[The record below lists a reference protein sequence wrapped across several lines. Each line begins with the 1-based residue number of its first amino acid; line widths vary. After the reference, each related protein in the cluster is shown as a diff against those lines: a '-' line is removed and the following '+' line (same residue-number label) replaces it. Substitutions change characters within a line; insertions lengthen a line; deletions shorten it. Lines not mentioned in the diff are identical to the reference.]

1 MAGSEIMIVAGEASS
16 DRLAANLVR
25 TIRRLNPAWSF
36 FGFGGPDMAAAGVDR
51 FGDIHDLNVMGFSEV
66 APAAGRIFKLWRDLR
81 RHLKTRRPEALILID
96 FPEFTLPL
104 AKVARKLGITVIY
117 YVPPQVW
124 AWRTWRVNKL
134 RDRTDRIIT
143 IFPFESEFY
152 RDNAVDVYF
161 AGHPLAD
168 EPVIGAGE
176 QAAFLREIGL
186 NPENRP
192 VALLPGSRKN
202 EISYLLPILAEAAR
216 RLKERRPDVAFLVPA
231 APGADRARLE
241 QALAPVGGKVVA
253 GRAREVLASSRAG
266 WICSGTAT
274 LEAAWC
280 NLPALVFY
288 RGSFMSYV
296 IAGVII
302 GSVEHFGL
310 ANLVAGKRMYPELL
324 QYRLTPEALVSG
336 IEPLLDETEKRRNM
350 LADLARLKTKLGRPG
365 GVFRAA
371 REVIKTVGATI

>member
-1 MAGSEIMIVAGEASS
+1 M
-16 DRLAANLVR
+16 
-25 TIRRLNPAWSF
+25 F
-36 FGFGGPDMAAAGVDR
+36 
-51 FGDIHDLNVMGFSEV
+51 H
-66 APAAGRIFKLWRDLR
+66 
-81 RHLKTRRPEALILID
+81 
-96 FPEFTLPL
+96 
-104 AKVARKLGITVIY
+104 
-117 YVPPQVW
+117 PQVW

-296 IAGVII
+296 IA
-302 GSVEHFGL
+302 E
-310 ANLVAGKRMYPELL
+310 
-324 QYRLTPEALVSG
+324 
-336 IEPLLDETEKRRNM
+336 
-350 LADLARLKTKLGRPG
+350 
-365 GVFRAA
+365 
-371 REVIKTVGATI
+371 